1 MQFREG
7 CVEVHL
13 QNLSKELG
21 HLDMDIVC
29 VGGCGFVYFK
39 KMKKDILQ
47 SENKCFLYVCHS
59 YLHTTYQDT
68 FFSPHPHFLFR

>member
-21 HLDMDIVC
+21 RVDMDIVGGV
-29 VGGCGFVYFK
+29 VGLCISK
-39 KMKKDILQ
+39 KMKKEILQ
-47 SENKCFLYVCHS
+47 SENKCFLYVRHS
-59 YLHTTYQDT
+59 YLSRYLL
-68 FFSPHPHFLFR
+68 FSPPPLSF

>member
-21 HLDMDIVC
+21 RVDMDIVC
-29 VGGCGFVYFK
+29 VGGLWVCVFQK
-39 KMKKDILQ
+39 KMKKEILQ
-47 SENKCFLYVCHS
+47 SENKCFLYVRHS
-59 YLHTTYQDT
+59 YLSRYLL
-68 FFSPHPHFLFR
+68 FSPPPLSF

>member
-21 HLDMDIVC
+21 RVDMDIVE
-29 VGGCGFVYFK
+29 GGCGFVYFK
-39 KMKKDILQ
+39 KK
-47 SENKCFLYVCHS
+47 
-59 YLHTTYQDT
+59 
-68 FFSPHPHFLFR
+68 